1 LPGLPTLPEPSWSL
15 KTSNQFPAM
24 NIVQEH
30 AAAEDKSFSL
40 IQPGSSVATAL
51 SEGESKKKHVVL
63 FEINRERYRTI
74 NYPLESVRPFI
85 HDNVSCPCEMPMFCS
100 TLSTCSFL
108 IQR

>member
-1 LPGLPTLPEPSWSL
+1 
-15 KTSNQFPAM
+15 M

-74 NYPLESVRPFI
+74 NYPLESV
-85 HDNVSCPCEMPMFCS
+85 SCPCEMPMFCS